1 MFKMDMNIKICQS
14 KEIDS
19 TDLNGDKV
27 MMDLE
32 KGKYFALNSIGS
44 RIWDLIENKISIKE
58 VINKLLEEYEVDKD
72 TCEKTVGEFIDKM
85 NKENLIVMYN

>member
-1 MFKMDMNIKICQS
+1 MNIKICQS
-14 KEIDS
+14 KEIDA

-58 VINKLLEEYEVDKD
+58 VINNLLEEYEVDKD